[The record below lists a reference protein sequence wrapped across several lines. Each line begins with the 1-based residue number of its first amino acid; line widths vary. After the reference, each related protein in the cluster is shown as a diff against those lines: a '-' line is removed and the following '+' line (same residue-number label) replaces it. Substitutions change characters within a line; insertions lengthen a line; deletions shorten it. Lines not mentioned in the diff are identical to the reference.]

1 MKGDFTRNTFDPFR
15 HFSRVLMQQ
24 GRVQLD
30 ADFNEQTAIL
40 LHYLRTLAS
49 DLAGPYWGPADSD
62 KRDFL
67 IGNLTADNNGD
78 FTIGKGHYYVDG
90 ILCENDDAKL
100 TYRTQA
106 GFKEAP
112 LPNRDKAYYVYL
124 DVWERH
130 ITPIQDDRIREVA
143 LGGPDTY
150 TRAQVIWQ
158 VRLAESTKEAPNCT
172 EAAAWVKTLREHL
185 KPMMRARVLPEYE
198 DNNACSIPP
207 ESRYRGPENQ
217 LYRIEVHR
225 GGVAWNGQTNS
236 KDGTPAGN
244 HECAATFKWSR
255 DNGSVVFPIVRQ
267 QGEVVTLQTL
277 GQDRRTRLQVDDWVE
292 IIDDDLELRGE
303 PGILAQ
309 VYVIDPVELTV
320 KLKLPDDLTAVSCPP
335 GAYDQPRTDRVSLP
349 SYDENSRNHPL
360 LRRWDQRAAEGLA
373 MSQGAILIRESALPE
388 EGWIEIEDGVE
399 VQFQSPVDATPR
411 VYHTGDYWLVPAR
424 VATGK
429 IEWPLK
435 LDDKGAVVRD
445 SQGNEEPDALLP
457 HGIKHYYAPLA
468 VINNGAPTDCR
479 CFVKITLEC
488 PSTA

>member
-30 ADFNEQTAIL
+30 ADFNEQAAIL

-49 DLAGPYWGPADSD
+49 DLAGPYWGPADPD
-62 KRDFL
+62 KRGFL
-67 IGNLTADNNGD
+67 IGNLNADNNGD
-78 FTIGKGHYYVDG
+78 FTIGKGRYYVDG
-90 ILCENDDAKL
+90 ILCENDACEDDAKL

-106 GFKEAP
+106 GFKDAP
-112 LPNRDKAYYVYL
+112 LPNKDKTYYVYL

-143 LGGPDTY
+143 LGGPDTC

-158 VRLAESTKEAPNCT
+158 VRLAESTDEPPSCT
-172 EAAAWVKTLREHL
+172 NAAAWVKTLRERH
-185 KPMMRARVLPEYE
+185 KPMMRARVSPEYE

-225 GGVAWNGQTNS
+225 GGVAWNGQINS

-255 DNGSVVFPIVRQ
+255 DNGSVVFPTVRQ
-267 QGEVVTLQTL
+267 QGEVVMLQTL
-277 GQDRRTRLQVDDWVE
+277 GQDQRTRLQVDDWVE

-309 VYVIDPVELTV
+309 VDTVDLVEMKVT
-320 KLKLPDDLTAVSCPP
+320 LKQSSDVVSISWPD
-335 GAYDQPRTDRVSLP
+335 
-349 SYDENSRNHPL
+349 YDEKSPNHPL

-373 MSQGAILIRESALPE
+373 MSQGAILIRESALSE
-388 EGWIEIEDGVE
+388 EGWIEIEDGIE
-399 VQFQSPVDATPR
+399 VQFQSSLVADPPR

-435 LDDKGAVVRD
+435 LDDKGAVVID
-445 SQGNEEPDALLP
+445 SQGNEDPKALMP

-468 VINNGAPTDCR
+468 VINKGAPTDDCR
-479 CFVKITLEC
+479 CSVGPIPNC
-488 PSTA
+488 PPRPA